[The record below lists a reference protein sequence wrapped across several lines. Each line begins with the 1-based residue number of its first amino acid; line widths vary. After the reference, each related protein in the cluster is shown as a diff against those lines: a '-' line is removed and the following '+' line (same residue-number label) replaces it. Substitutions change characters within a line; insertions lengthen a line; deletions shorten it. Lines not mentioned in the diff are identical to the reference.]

1 MNERI
6 NSVSNI
12 CYNCD
17 SDKSFMGRRGIN
29 KQKSNKK
36 DLDLDF
42 DSIFQK
48 ELKRVRKENLY
59 GKDECHQIK

>member
-17 SDKSFMGRRGIN
+17 SDKSFIGRRGIN

-36 DLDLDF
+36 DLNLDF

-48 ELKRVRKENLY
+48 ELKRTRKE
-59 GKDECHQIK
+59 K